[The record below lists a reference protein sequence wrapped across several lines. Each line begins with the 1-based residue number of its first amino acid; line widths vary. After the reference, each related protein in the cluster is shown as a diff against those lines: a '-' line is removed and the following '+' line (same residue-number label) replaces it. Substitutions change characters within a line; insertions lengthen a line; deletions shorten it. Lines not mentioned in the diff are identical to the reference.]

1 MIYGFNRKG
10 REILMARFCFGNH
23 SIELGVRTRIMGI
36 LNVTPDSFSD
46 GGKYDRPSDAV
57 GRALEMERE
66 GADIIDIGAQST
78 RPGHVPITAE
88 QEWERLEPVLAALKG
103 RLGAPISVD
112 TFYPE
117 VAAAAVAA
125 GASIINDVSGGIDN
139 GMIEVAIKTGAGIV
153 MMHGGGGADDAGN
166 SDPFN
171 TVRAYF
177 ERAIRHA
184 EKAGLPLERVCL
196 DPGIGFGKDRQGDI
210 ALIARLPALVQGL
223 PRTAVLVGA
232 SRKRVIASCCE
243 TEIPPDKRLAG
254 TLAIH
259 SIAAWNGADILRV
272 HDVAQGV
279 QAARVIDALR
289 KHKV

>member
-23 SIELGVRTRIMGI
+23 SIEFGVRTRIMGI

-153 MMHGGGGADDAGN
+153 MMHGGGGRTT
-166 SDPFN
+166 PE
-171 TVRAYF
+171 TPT
-177 ERAIRHA
+177 
-184 EKAGLPLERVCL
+184 L
-196 DPGIGFGKDRQGDI
+196 
-210 ALIARLPALVQGL
+210 LIPSGHILSGRSAMRKRRGCRLKGYVSTPALDSARTDRGILLLSQGF
-223 PRTAVLVGA
+223 PRWFRGYPGPPCWSARPA
-232 SRKRVIASCCE
+232 S
-243 TEIPPDKRLAG
+243 G
-254 TLAIH
+254 
-259 SIAAWNGADILRV
+259 
-272 HDVAQGV
+272 
-279 QAARVIDALR
+279 
-289 KHKV
+289 

>member
-1 MIYGFNRKG
+1 MTPPAFR
-10 REILMARFCFGNH
+10 MAEG
-23 SIELGVRTRIMGI
+23 T
-36 LNVTPDSFSD
+36 
-46 GGKYDRPSDAV
+46 AV
-57 GRALEMERE
+57 GRSDAPLRWS
-66 GADIIDIGAQST
+66 AAPDIIDIGAQST
-78 RPGHVPITAE
+78 APHVPITAE

-210 ALIARLPALVQGL
+210 ALIARLPALVRGY
-223 PRTAVLVGA
+223 PDRRAGRRV
-232 SRKRVIASCCE
+232 RKRVIASCCE

-254 TLAIH
+254 TLP
-259 SIAAWNGADILRV
+259 STR
-272 HDVAQGV
+272 
-279 QAARVIDALR
+279 
-289 KHKV
+289 

>member
-1 MIYGFNRKG
+1 M
-10 REILMARFCFGNH
+10 
-23 SIELGVRTRIMGI
+23 
-36 LNVTPDSFSD
+36 
-46 GGKYDRPSDAV
+46 
-57 GRALEMERE
+57 
-66 GADIIDIGAQST
+66 
-78 RPGHVPITAE
+78 
-88 QEWERLEPVLAALKG
+88 LAALKG

-196 DPGIGFGKDRQGDI
+196 DPALIRQGQTGDI
-210 ALIARLPALVQGL
+210 ALIAGF
-223 PRTAVLVGA
+223 PRWF
-232 SRKRVIASCCE
+232 RV
-243 TEIPPDKRLAG
+243 TPDRRAG
-254 TLAIH
+254 R
-259 SIAAWNGADILRV
+259 RV
-272 HDVAQGV
+272 PQ
-279 QAARVIDALR
+279 R
-289 KHKV
+289 